1 LAGHSDRHANHFR
14 SKNIGPY
21 LANILDRDIRDNNVI
36 RRFFSEESETGFF
49 RSFVWHGSCS
59 LGQLHQSN
67 AVLAFCIQQPTNQV
81 PLFTSMEFRSMAA
94 ATKEKSKVKLVPL
107 GDRIVVQREASQE
120 KTSGGIFLPDS
131 AKDRPTRGKI
141 ISIGDG
147 RVLDNGSRSTL
158 QVKVGDIVLFTS
170 YAGENIEIN
179 GEEYLMMSENEVL
192 AIIG

>member
-1 LAGHSDRHANHFR
+1 
-14 SKNIGPY
+14 
-21 LANILDRDIRDNNVI
+21 
-36 RRFFSEESETGFF
+36 
-49 RSFVWHGSCS
+49 
-59 LGQLHQSN
+59 
-67 AVLAFCIQQPTNQV
+67 
-81 PLFTSMEFRSMAA
+81 MAA
-94 ATKEKSKVKLVPL
+94 ATKEKSTVKLVPL
-107 GDRIVVQREASQE
+107 GDRIVVQREVSQE

-158 QVKVGDIVLFTS
+158 QVKVGDLVLFTS
-170 YAGENIEIN
+170 YAGENIEVN